1 MWLSQPVVVREN
13 MAYPEFTPMRLFMEF
28 TEMEL
33 QKQGIIISDV
43 FPEEADV
50 LYNFTERVFEDVI
63 SEYCS
68 QLFELC
74 SMRDKLLYL
83 KSVPTAY
90 RYLEHLEN
98 TLIDM
103 EPINVPRYRIEKL
116 LARVF
121 APWLEQ
127 YLKQELDWVQKSCK
141 DQIDKYERQV
151 ITGRHCFAMHG
162 ILCVQER
169 A

>member
-1 MWLSQPVVVREN
+1 
-13 MAYPEFTPMRLFMEF
+13 MEF
-28 TEMEL
+28 
-33 QKQGIIISDV
+33 QKQGIIIHDV

-50 LYNFTERVFEDVI
+50 LYSFAERVFEDVI

-98 TLIDM
+98 VVVRM
-103 EPINVPRYRIEKL
+103 EPINLPKYRIEKL

-141 DQIDKYERQV
+141 DQIDKYD
-151 ITGRHCFAMHG
+151 
-162 ILCVQER
+162 R
-169 A
+169 AVRGESLV

>member
-1 MWLSQPVVVREN
+1 
-13 MAYPEFTPMRLFMEF
+13 MEF
-28 TEMEL
+28 
-33 QKQGIIISDV
+33 QKQGIIIHDV

-50 LYNFTERVFEDVI
+50 LYSFAERVFEDVI

-90 RYLEHLEN
+90 RYLEHLE
-98 TLIDM
+98 TVVATM
-103 EPINVPRYRIEKL
+103 EPLHLPKYRIEKL

-141 DQIDKYERQV
+141 DQIDKYD
-151 ITGRHCFAMHG
+151 
-162 ILCVQER
+162 R
-169 A
+169 AVRGESLV